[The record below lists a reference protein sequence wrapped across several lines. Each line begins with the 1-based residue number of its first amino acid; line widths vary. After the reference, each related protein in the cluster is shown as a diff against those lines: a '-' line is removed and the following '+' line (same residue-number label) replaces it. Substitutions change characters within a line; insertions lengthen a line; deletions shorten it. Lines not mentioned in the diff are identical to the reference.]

1 MEDSAKTKF
10 ILCMLVRNE
19 AGVLTRISGLFAR
32 RAFNIDSLSVGET
45 VNPLISRITISA
57 TGDDY
62 TREQIM
68 KQLSKLHDV
77 LTIEL
82 MDLEKT
88 VLRELLLLKV
98 RAQKGE
104 QSEIMQAASV
114 FRAKIVDLSLNAMIL
129 ELTGD
134 TSKINAFIEFLMPYG
149 ITELCRTGITA
160 VGRGNYILKNNEE
173 ENENG
178 TDVL

>member
-1 MEDSAKTKF
+1 MEKDKF
-10 ILCMLVRNE
+10 ILCMSVKNE

-45 VNPLISRITISA
+45 AEKQVSRITISA
-57 TGDDY
+57 SGDEN
-62 TREQIM
+62 TREQIIN
-68 KQLSKLHDV
+68 QLMKLHDV
-77 LTIEL
+77 ITVEL

-98 RAQKGE
+98 KPQKSE
-104 QSEIMQAASV
+104 QSEIMQAAAV
-114 FRAKIVDLSLNAMIL
+114 FRAKVVDLSLNAITF

-134 TSKINAFIEFLMPYG
+134 SSKINAFIEFLMPYG

-160 VGRGNYILKNNEE
+160 IGRGNYILKNNME
-173 ENENG
+173 EN
-178 TDVL
+178 

>member
-1 MEDSAKTKF
+1 
-10 ILCMLVRNE
+10 MLVKNE

-45 VNPLISRITISA
+45 EVPQVSRITISA
-57 TGDDY
+57 TGDEY
-62 TREQIM
+62 IREQIINQLM
-68 KQLSKLHDV
+68 KLIDV
-77 LTIEL
+77 ITVEL

-98 RAQKGE
+98 KPQKSE

-114 FRAKIVDLSLNAMIL
+114 FRAKVVDLSLNAITL

-134 TSKINAFIEFLMPYG
+134 SSKINAFIEFLMPYG

-173 ENENG
+173 EN
-178 TDVL
+178 

>member
-1 MEDSAKTKF
+1 
-10 ILCMLVRNE
+10 MLVNNE

-45 VNPLISRITISA
+45 AVKQVSRITISA
-57 TGDDY
+57 TGDEN
-62 TREQIM
+62 TREQIIN
-68 KQLSKLHDV
+68 QLMKLHDV
-77 LTIEL
+77 ITVEL

-98 RAQKGE
+98 KPQKSE

-114 FRAKIVDLSLNAMIL
+114 FRAKVVDLSVNAITL

-134 TSKINAFIEFLMPYG
+134 SSKINAFIEFLMPYG
-149 ITELCRTGITA
+149 IYELCRTGITA
-160 VGRGNYILKNNEE
+160 IGRGDYILKNNLE
-173 ENENG
+173 EN
-178 TDVL
+178 

>member
-1 MEDSAKTKF
+1 MDKTKF

-57 TGDDY
+57 TGDEY
-62 TREQIM
+62 TREQII

-98 RAQKGE
+98 RVQKGE

-134 TSKINAFIEFLMPYG
+134 SSKINAFIEFLMPYG

-173 ENENG
+173 EN
-178 TDVL
+178 

>member
-1 MEDSAKTKF
+1 
-10 ILCMLVRNE
+10 MLVKNE

-45 VNPLISRITISA
+45 EVPQVSRITISA
-57 TGDDY
+57 TGDEY
-62 TREQIM
+62 IREQIIN
-68 KQLSKLHDV
+68 QLMKLHDV
-77 LTIEL
+77 ITVEL

-98 RAQKGE
+98 KPQKSE

-114 FRAKIVDLSLNAMIL
+114 FRAKVVDLSLNAITL

-134 TSKINAFIEFLMPYG
+134 SSKINAFIEFLMPYG

-173 ENENG
+173 EN
-178 TDVL
+178 

>member
-1 MEDSAKTKF
+1 
-10 ILCMLVRNE
+10 MLVRNE

-45 VNPLISRITISA
+45 ADPHISRITISA
-57 TGDDY
+57 KGDKCI
-62 TREQIM
+62 REQIIN
-68 KQLSKLHDV
+68 QLMKLHDV
-77 LTIEL
+77 LTVEL

-98 RAQKGE
+98 KPKKSE
-104 QSEIMQAASV
+104 QIEIMQAATV
-114 FRAKIVDLSLNAMIL
+114 FRAKVVDLSVNAITL

-134 TSKINAFIEFLMPYG
+134 SSKINAFIEFLKPYG

-160 VGRGNYILKNNEE
+160 VGRGDYILDNNIINEE
-173 ENENG
+173 EN
-178 TDVL
+178 